1 MHAAH
6 AARRTAATAATPRRQ
21 AAHAPSRR
29 AGAPA
34 VDERL
39 QAGVVAW
46 LGLGL
51 IALWML
57 PALRA
62 EAHWLYWLLLAPALA
77 LAVLHRSRLAAA
89 LRAVLVPR
97 PRRRRRTSLP
107 QARRQGFGV
116 RAARRRA
123 EVA

>member
-1 MHAAH
+1 MHADT
-6 AARRTAATAATPRRQ
+6 ARATVATAATTPRRH
-21 AAHAPSRR
+21 AAVRR
-29 AGAPA
+29 GASTAPA

-57 PALRA
+57 PGLRA

>member
-1 MHAAH
+1 MHPSPALAAQTS
-6 AARRTAATAATPRRQ
+6 RS
-21 AAHAPSRR
+21 PSRAPR
-29 AGAPA
+29 PPA

-39 QAGVVAW
+39 HAGVVAW

-57 PALRA
+57 PGLRA

-77 LAVLHRSRLAAA
+77 LGVLHRTRLAAA
-89 LRAVLVPR
+89 MRAVLVPR
-97 PRRRRRTSLP
+97 PRRRRRTSSA
-107 QARRQGFGV
+107 QARRAGYGV
-116 RAARRRA
+116 RAGRRRA